1 MKKRVLSLFLAFTLS
16 LSLLPSSV
24 TLAEESLNGT
34 SVTQEETLGGNPSA
48 TQEETSGENP
58 STTQEETSGENPSTT
73 QQETQGE
80 TMPST
85 PPSPENTLGE
95 TTPSTAT
102 QSAINQENGIA
113 LLSNDPAQPKNGDGS
128 MSNPYQISTA
138 EELAWFRDEVNKGN
152 NAICARLMTADMDLT
167 NVLDNNEWTPIGT
180 ESAPYN
186 GTFDGCYY
194 TIKNVNLISHR
205 TEPRSDRGLFGYIG
219 NNGNVTKLGVETD
232 YFSSSADTGGITK
245 SGLLAAYNS
254 GKISLCHAMIT
265 NIDSTATEIGLLVY
279 QNSGEIKN
287 CYSFLTKQ
295 GNVENV
301 SGLVYNN
308 SKDNSCIENCYF
320 RGILSQYD
328 KNYAITAN
336 NKGYTMNCY
345 YYSTN
350 TETNHYQDHNDQYS
364 QYIVA
369 KNVSEELI
377 WLLNNGQK
385 NSTNNTDP
393 WRYRNDR
400 CPSLDPRDKHVTK
413 NEDNTY
419 TTDTDKPHTHR
430 DSNGELIEFK
440 EITDLSQINSGTTS
454 YFLAN
459 DIKLNSTW
467 EVPYTNNI
475 VLCMNGHDITR
486 GTSFSGDTAI
496 STNETENL
504 RKKLT
509 LTNCSDAGG
518 SISGFIKENEIAITH
533 KGGYLTL
540 SGNTKVTGN
549 KKNILLEGG
558 HYITLRDLNENARFG
573 ISVDGQDNLSPENTN
588 GLPVTNFETISAQY
602 LGNLYAE
609 DFDPNGENGFD
620 LFVNDQQ
627 YIRLR
632 KQTPHKHCICGGAI
646 SNEGHSNHD
655 TPDTLFLP
663 WKETNS
669 LPDTAGNYYLTRDVK
684 LTKQWTPSR
693 TFNICLNGFSIT
705 TSDEVD
711 ANVTSINLDQ
721 TDDVLTLT
729 DCNTEEKQG
738 TISFIYYKHKSK
750 NAIRLSGGA
759 TFNLYGGTIKDYRQ
773 SAVYV
778 TNGTFN
784 MYGGTLTNNTNS
796 NAGPAVY
803 CEGSSA
809 FNMYSGKITG
819 NSTDKD
825 ATSHGGGVY
834 IGANT
839 AFTMKGGEIT
849 NNTAS
854 GYGGG
859 VYIAKDATSYSI
871 SNATITGNTA
881 GANCLGGGIYASV
894 GGMISN
900 STISNNQAKS
910 GGGIYSSGV
919 LTIDDSEIYNNT
931 TIADGS
937 TTGDIRDALGGGI
950 YSNNSLT
957 ISNTTISGNTATGE
971 GGRNGIGGGIYANRK
986 TTFNDGTI
994 IQSNTA
1000 STAAGG
1006 VYRPSSLSASVDNS
1020 FHISGKI
1027 NITDNTVSTE
1037 KSNLY
1042 FDSSTI
1048 TNPIIVDSELNKQ
1061 TSIGVTVNGVTAD
1074 NIPLNIATVDESS
1087 NGDLNWLNKNYFTS
1101 DNSDYI
1107 TLMSENNKFIQL
1119 GKHKHNWKYEC
1130 IADYATVL
1138 MTCTDPECDS
1148 PDGGKLTIQEPT
1160 LKIYNGQNA
1169 TGAEATLTEVDWK
1182 GATTADLAPTI
1193 TYTNKQNGT
1202 NLGNTAPTNAGEY
1215 IARVSVGNKTIYV
1228 DYTIQPKEVTVTG
1241 ISVSDKSYDG
1251 TTVATI
1257 HDSSNAQIDG
1267 LVDPTNDKVTVDSS
1281 KAIATFAD
1289 KNVGTDKP
1297 VTITGVELTS
1307 DDASN
1312 YKLSVQP
1319 TAKADITTRKLQI
1332 NSVTIQDKEYDKTN
1346 AATIGK
1352 IDYAGIIDGD
1362 DVSLELTATF
1372 ESADAGEGKTVSLS
1386 GGTLLGSDKNNYT
1399 FNDPLP
1405 IDCKATIRKATP
1417 TGAPKYTAITESGK
1431 TISGAALTT
1440 EGGTF
1445 NVPGTVAWVDD
1456 NSNPLPGSTIVETG
1470 KLYKWLFTPTDSNNY
1485 NTLSGSI
1492 ELYHKQDS
1500 GSTGGGTT
1508 GGGGSTSGGGA
1519 IGGGGSTGGGS
1530 TGGGT
1535 QYTIDVIKGAHGSSS
1550 SGDISVSQGNDHT
1563 FTFTPNKG
1571 YTIFDVKID
1580 GKSIGA
1586 VDTYT
1591 FENIDA
1597 NHTIEVIFVKSP
1609 THQIAIP
1616 ILGRFTQYYLQS
1628 MIHNLYRNII
1638 FLHRLSA

>member
-16 LSLLPSSV
+16 LSLLPSGV
-24 TLAEESLNGT
+24 ALAEESLNGT
-34 SVTQEETLGGNPSA
+34 SVTQEETLGGNTPT
-48 TQEETSGENP
+48 TQEETLGENP
-58 STTQEETSGENPSTT
+58 STTE
-73 QQETQGE
+73 QETQGE

-85 PPSPENTLGE
+85 PPTSENALGE

-102 QSAINQENGIA
+102 QSAINLENGIA
-113 LLSNDPAQPKNGDGS
+113 LLSNDPVKPENGDGS
-128 MSNPYQISTA
+128 ESNPYQISNA
-138 EELAWFRDEVNKGN
+138 EELAWFRDQVNSGQN
-152 NAICARLMTADMDLT
+152 EICARLTADITLS
-167 NVLDNNEWTPIGT
+167 NEEWEPIGKDQ
-180 ESAPYN
+180 SHWYL
-186 GTFDGCYY
+186 GTFDGSYH
-194 TIKNVNLISHR
+194 TISNINLVTSR
-205 TEPRSDRGLFGYIG
+205 DTPSELKGLFGYIG
-219 NNGNVTKLGVETD
+219 GYGCPKSGIVKRLSVEADELG
-232 YFSSSADTGGITK
+232 TGTAGLSK
-245 SGLLAAYNS
+245 SGLLAAVNY
-254 GKISLCHAMIT
+254 GEISLCYAQIRKIANNVSEFGILVYS
-265 NIDSTATEIGLLVY
+265 NIDTIENCLSLISGTNSTTAI
-279 QNSGEIKN
+279 
-287 CYSFLTKQ
+287 
-295 GNVENV
+295 
-301 SGLVYNN
+301 SGLVYTNTG
-308 SKDNSCIENCYF
+308 KINSCYF
-320 RGILSQYD
+320 KSSAFGYAN
-328 KNYAITAN
+328 NYAIVAKDSSSDHGN
-336 NKGYTMNCY
+336 ISNCY
-345 YYSTN
+345 YWSTMSAN
-350 TETNHYQDHNDQYS
+350 KFKDDDDTHIAAIYNNADVTS
-364 QYIVA
+364 GKIV
-369 KNVSEELI
+369 
-377 WLLNNGQK
+377 WLLNNGK
-385 NSTNNTDP
+385 DGTGNKISP
-393 WRYRNDR
+393 WRHHSTG
-400 CPSLDPRDKHVTK
+400 PKLDPTLPAVTK
-413 NEDNTY
+413 
-419 TTDTDKPHTHR
+419 DTNGNFIIGNKPHTHR
-430 DSNGELIEFK
+430 DDNGNIIEFT
-440 EITDLSQINSGTTS
+440 EISNLSQIDNSLTS
-454 YFLAN
+454 DTNYFCLSDN
-459 DIKLNSTW
+459 IELNSTW
-467 EVPYTNNI
+467 EVPYTKNI
-475 VLCMNGHDITR
+475 VLCMNGHDITK
-486 GTSFSGDTAI
+486 GASFNADTAI
-496 STNETENL
+496 STNETKDL

-509 LTNCSDAGG
+509 LTNCNDNAGG

-1215 IARVSVGNKTIYV
+1215 IARVSVGNKMIYV